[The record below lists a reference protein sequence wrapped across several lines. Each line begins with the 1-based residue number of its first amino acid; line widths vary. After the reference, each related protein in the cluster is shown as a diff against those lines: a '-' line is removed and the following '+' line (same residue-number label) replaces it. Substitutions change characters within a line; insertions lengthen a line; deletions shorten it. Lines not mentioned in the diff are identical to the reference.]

1 MPARL
6 SNRVELGNGSHVVPP
21 DLGQFRTS
29 CDNVA
34 TLVTTFEARGHR
46 SHRRCQPG
54 LRPTRTYTV
63 YRLQACFLQPHE
75 NPAPGVGGVGITVQQ
90 DAAAAAL
97 LFRCGYGFP
106 RPSITRRSRTFHP
119 WKDERN
125 GSKECMLNKG
135 ECC

>member
-21 DLGQFRTS
+21 DLGPFRTS

-46 SHRRCQPG
+46 SRRRCQLG

-63 YRLQACFLQPHE
+63 RRLQACFLQPHE

-90 DAAAAAL
+90 DAASAVAL
-97 LFRCGYGFP
+97 IAELSLEDR
-106 RPSITRRSRTFHP
+106 
-119 WKDERN
+119 
-125 GSKECMLNKG
+125 G
-135 ECC
+135 E